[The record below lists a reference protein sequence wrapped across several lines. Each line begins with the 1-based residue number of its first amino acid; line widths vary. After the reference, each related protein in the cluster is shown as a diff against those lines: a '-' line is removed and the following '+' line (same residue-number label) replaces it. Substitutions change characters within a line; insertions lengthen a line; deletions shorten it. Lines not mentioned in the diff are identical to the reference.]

1 MSSTDLPLTEEMALR
16 ISPLMPTLLFEPLQ
30 WVASEP
36 RGVRV
41 EDEVSQ
47 GQGGIKTFHRI
58 GSCEVPRADH

>member
-1 MSSTDLPLTEEMALR
+1 MALR